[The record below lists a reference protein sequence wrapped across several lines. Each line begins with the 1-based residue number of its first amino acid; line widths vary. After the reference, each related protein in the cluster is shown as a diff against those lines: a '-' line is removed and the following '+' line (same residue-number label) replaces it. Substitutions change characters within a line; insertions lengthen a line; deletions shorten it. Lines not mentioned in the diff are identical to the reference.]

1 MLKMFTTQL
10 SGLFKRLYEKE
21 EEAIEDSARILAQ
34 ALGGEGKIFICAT
47 NEMKAVVAEALYS
60 SEPLQ
65 GAEEWTSDHT
75 LESISPNDRFLFF
88 SRTSDDQELLPFGQ
102 TLTKEY
108 IPFVS
113 VSTIMS
119 ADSPGLHTKA
129 DVHIDLKLTK
139 GLLPDDEGNRFGYP
153 ASIAALFVYYG
164 IKFTL
169 DEFIKEYEL

>member
-1 MLKMFTTQL
+1 LLKMFSTQL
-10 SGLFKRLYEKE
+10 SGLFKRLHEKE
-21 EEAIEDSARILAQ
+21 EESMEDSARILAQ
-34 ALGGEGKIFICAT
+34 ALGGDGKIFIYAT
-47 NEMKAVVAEALYS
+47 NEMKAVVSESLYS
-60 SEPLQ
+60 AEPLQ
-65 GAEEWTSDHT
+65 GAEEWTEEH
-75 LESISPNDRFLFF
+75 SIDNVSPNDRFLLF
-88 SRTSDDQELLPFGQ
+88 SRASDDSEVLSLAKKLAEEF
-102 TLTKEY
+102 

-119 ADSPGLHTKA
+119 ADSEGLQDIA

-139 GLLPDDEGNRFGYP
+139 GLLPDEEGNRFGYP

>member
-1 MLKMFTTQL
+1 MFSTQL
-10 SGLFKRLYEKE
+10 SGLFKRLHEKE

-60 SEPLQ
+60 AEPLQ
-65 GAEEWTSDHT
+65 GAEEWTVDH
-75 LESISPNDRFLFF
+75 SVDNVRSNDRFLLF
-88 SRTSDDQELLPFGQ
+88 SRTSDDSELLPFGKK
-102 TLTKEY
+102 LSEEY

-119 ADSPGLHTKA
+119 SESEGLQDIA

-153 ASIAALFVYYG
+153 ASIAAIFVYYG